1 MKSVAKGTA
10 AGVASLVAQPIAG
23 AHQDGV
29 KGFFTGLATGVATA
43 VALPVTGVCVGAY
56 QVGRGIY
63 NSGEAVRNT
72 KLGMLWDQDK
82 REWYFYLLDR
92 EAAEIKEE
100 LEKKQLNGGTS
111 FGGDDK
117 AERKVKDREYYDLL
131 KVSTNATMADL
142 KKAYYKEARLCH
154 PDKNPGDPDAAKK
167 FQALGHAY
175 QVLSNEQT
183 RAAYDKNGKME
194 ANDAEMQL
202 NDIDPL
208 VFFNVMFGSDSVKP
222 YIGELWIANKA
233 DSMMKEQA
241 NLPFNDDDE
250 AEFDEEAFRSR
261 AMEQTALERL
271 KQRKRE
277 VDIALFL
284 RERTAEFVDGSL
296 DESEFIAT
304 CQAEAAKITKGTFG
318 DVFCRAIGYALEV
331 EADVF
336 LGTHKSFLGVEG
348 QAAKFK
354 KRGYSFNNQMKLLG
368 AGISS
373 ARAASQA
380 YREVDKLQ
388 KEAQAKNLEGEGT
401 ANMLDE
407 DDIKKAS
414 DKIEASLPVFLEFAW
429 AINVQDIT
437 RTLKHVCRKLFH
449 DAAELVPL
457 DIRLKRAE
465 AIKILGREFFT
476 MGELAKTTNFKN
488 VDAQEIRTRA
498 EVAAMTTL
506 AKAQGQELSD
516 EDAEQMIRMAR
527 ERESQMRQQA
537 AAAEMDAAEA
547 NASYS

>member
-1 MKSVAKGTA
+1 
-10 AGVASLVAQPIAG
+10 
-23 AHQDGV
+23 
-29 KGFFTGLATGVATA
+29 

-72 KLGMLWDQDK
+72 QLGMLWDQDK
-82 REWYFYLLDR
+82 REWHYYLLDK

-100 LEKKQLNGGTS
+100 LEKKQLGNAGSS
-111 FGGDDK
+111 FGGDDR

-131 KVSTNATMADL
+131 KVSTNASMAEL
-142 KKAYYKEARLCH
+142 KKAYYKEARICH

-194 ANDAEMQL
+194 AGDAEMQL

-241 NLPFNDDDE
+241 NLQFNDDDE
-250 AEFDEEAFRSR
+250 ADFDEEAFRLR
-261 AMEQTALERL
+261 ATEQTAMDRL

-284 RERTAEFVDGSL
+284 RERTAGYVEGSL
-296 DESEFIAT
+296 DDSEFIAT

-336 LGTHKSFLGVEG
+336 LGTHKSFLGFEG

-354 KRGYSFNNQMKLLG
+354 KRGYSINNQMKLIG

-380 YREVDKLQ
+380 YKEVDKLQ
-388 KEAQAKNLEGEGT
+388 KEAQAKNLEGGGG
-401 ANMLDE
+401 ALDE
-407 DDIKKAS
+407 EGYKKAS
-414 DKIEASLPVFLEFAW
+414 DKIEASLPVFLELAW

-457 DIRLKRAE
+457 EVRLKRAE
-465 AIKILGREFFT
+465 AIKILGREFYT
-476 MGELAKTTNFKN
+476 MGQLAKTTNFKN
-488 VDAQEIRTRA
+488 VDAQEIRRRA
-498 EVAAMTTL
+498 EIATMTTL

-537 AAAEMDAAEA
+537 ASADTDSAEA
-547 NASYS
+547 NESSL